1 MIAYVH
7 TIGGL
12 WNKCKKLWNN
22 KKIYLYFTGNG
33 TVRIKQVGNN
43 PYKSIIHVN
52 NLRALFPEEQIPCL
66 EIFRYLQAVVFV
78 SNLCSFSILLGFS
91 NSVMYL
97 AIFWWGSFFY
107 ALLMTFVNGLI
118 ASFICSFCCS
128 AAL

>member
-22 KKIYLYFTGNG
+22 KKIYLYFTDNG

-43 PYKSIIHVN
+43 PYKRIIHVN

-66 EIFRYLQAVVFV
+66 EFFRYLQAVVFV
-78 SNLCSFSILLGFS
+78 SNLRSFSILLGFG
-91 NSVMYL
+91 NIL
-97 AIFWWGSFFY
+97 AGPLFLRSFDD
-107 ALLMTFVNGLI
+107 V
-118 ASFICSFCCS
+118 C
-128 AAL
+128 